1 MNAPSA
7 IGPLHKVVVIDD
19 NPIIQRAVYFAL
31 RDKGC
36 TVLMCGNITD
46 ALALVRREHPELI
59 VLDINF
65 PFDGSLSG
73 DRDGFWALNWLHSQI
88 EDAKNT
94 PVIMISSDDAEK
106 ARPRALA
113 AGAVAFLQKPI
124 NKDELVKL
132 VLELVGHKPAPALPA
147 V

>member
-1 MNAPSA
+1 MNAPTA
-7 IGPLHKVVVIDD
+7 IGPLHKILVIDD

-36 TVLMCGNITD
+36 TVLMCGNITES
-46 ALALVRREHPELI
+46 LGLIRKEHPELI
-59 VLDINF
+59 ILDINF
-65 PFDGSLSG
+65 PTEGALDGE
-73 DRDGFWALNWLHSQI
+73 RDGYWALNWLHQQI
-88 EDAKNT
+88 EDAKHT
-94 PVIMISSDDAEK
+94 PVIMISSDDPET
-106 ARPRALA
+106 ARPRSLA

-132 VLELVGHKPAPALPA
+132 TLELVGQKSAPAMPA